1 MTKCL
6 NIICCKISNFF
17 NKYICKCCIFV
28 HYSKKNKVDD
38 ILQAFE
44 LKNNI
49 NNDDR
54 KLNILSVTKN
64 TIKQNIQ
71 DKNHIDSENI
81 CIDVV
86 SQEHK
91 NNGVNDDKNNEV
103 NKEENNQEYD
113 DINDEENNQEYDDI
127 NDEENN
133 QEYDDINDE
142 ENNEENDKEN
152 IEVNNEI
159 NNNVNDEEWVDIN
172 NLE

>member
-91 NNGVNDDKNNEV
+91 NN
-103 NKEENNQEYD
+103 
-113 DINDEENNQEYDDI
+113 
-127 NDEENN
+127 
-133 QEYDDINDE
+133 
-142 ENNEENDKEN
+142 
-152 IEVNNEI
+152 
-159 NNNVNDEEWVDIN
+159 
-172 NLE
+172 